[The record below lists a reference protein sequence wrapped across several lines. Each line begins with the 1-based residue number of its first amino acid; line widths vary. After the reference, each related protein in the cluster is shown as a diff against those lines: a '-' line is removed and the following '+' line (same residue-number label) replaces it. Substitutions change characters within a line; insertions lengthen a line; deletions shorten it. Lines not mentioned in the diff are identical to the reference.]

1 MSSSPVCSSASL
13 RSRSCCSSLTCQRA
27 CVFLSCTTCPGCQSM
42 SSSSPTT
49 CTCGQS
55 KSMTL
60 LGATQWYTSWR
71 SSPLMTSSSS
81 GPSLCVFLRLLI
93 NNSDLCFGKALLLL
107 MCNDLIPTML
117 RTMFCVVLAL
127 SGACTGLAPG
137 HSLGCADGEG
147 LIEKYGRAA

>member
-1 MSSSPVCSSASL
+1 VVHVVAIIPIDDIEFERSFTVC
-13 RSRSCCSSLTCQRA
+13 
-27 CVFLSCTTCPGCQSM
+27 
-42 SSSSPTT
+42 
-49 CTCGQS
+49 
-55 KSMTL
+55 
-60 LGATQWYTSWR
+60 
-71 SSPLMTSSSS
+71 
-81 GPSLCVFLRLLI
+81 FLRLLI